1 LNGAHNCATED
12 AVFHSCPASVV
23 PALLQLA
30 IERKGMDSV
39 ESTIQVFS
47 NNTLNVN
54 ACRQGFNESMRPIL
68 SKAANK
74 KAWFKDIE
82 PAEKLAR
89 LIIMPNYDHFG
100 SVLTQPIN
108 GLFTW
113 ARPVGENDVC

>member
-1 LNGAHNCATED
+1 MISIFL
-12 AVFHSCPASVV
+12 
-23 PALLQLA
+23 
-30 IERKGMDSV
+30 V
-39 ESTIQVFS
+39 EVIFLTTYKQHES
-47 NNTLNVN
+47 LE
-54 ACRQGFNESMRPIL
+54 GFNESMRPIL